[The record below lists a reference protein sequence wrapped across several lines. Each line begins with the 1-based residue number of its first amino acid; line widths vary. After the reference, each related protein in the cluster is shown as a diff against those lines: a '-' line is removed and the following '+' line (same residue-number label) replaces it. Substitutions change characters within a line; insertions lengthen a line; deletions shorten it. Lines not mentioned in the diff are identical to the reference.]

1 MIKGA
6 KVGDYNG
13 KNLSVGMS
21 AVVQINP
28 DIPESHKLRGWFD
41 QGGSE
46 STFQELSNTGQ
57 VGGGAPIQANWKNLG
72 SLKLESLG
80 MHDKPDY
87 ITCKAIVLYCKK
99 DNSMYMAC
107 PTDACNKKVVDQ
119 NDGEFRCEKCNKS
132 YKEFKWRF
140 VMSVSLKSFEKF

>member
-1 MIKGA
+1 LFKGA

-13 KNLSVGMS
+13 KNLSVGGG

-46 STFQELSNTGQ
+46 STFQELSNTAQ
-57 VGGGAPIQANWKNLG
+57 VGGGSTLQANWKHLG
-72 SLKLESLG
+72 SLKSESLG
-80 MHDKPDY
+80 MQDKPDY
-87 ITCKAIVLYCKK
+87 ITCKAIVLFCKK

-107 PTDACNKKVVDQ
+107 PADTCNKKVVDQ
-119 NDGEFRCEKCNKS
+119 NDGEYRCEKCNKS
-132 YKEFKWRF
+132 YDKFKWRF
-140 VMSVSLKSFEKF
+140 VMSVR